1 MLIIKHGDIFEE
13 FKNSTNCLL
22 VHGCNCCNIM
32 GAGIAAAISIKY
44 PMAYDIDKAMHN
56 LPNNKVNELMAGRYS
71 IVPDF
76 SNRCKSNYIGNL
88 YTQLFPGKH
97 FSYDLFTSCLHN
109 LEKEVLKSFGIKKIL
124 MPAIGC
130 GIGGGN
136 FDYVVNIVMNWCRFN
151 VPDIEVHLYYP
162 Q

>member
-32 GAGIAAAISIKY
+32 GAGIAKEIHNRY
-44 PMAYDIDKAMHN
+44 PFAYEIDKAMHG
-56 LPNNKVNELMAGRYS
+56 LEDHKVNKLLAGRYS

-76 SNRCKSNYIGNL
+76 SNKCKSNYIGNL
-88 YTQLFPGKH
+88 YTQLYPGNY
-97 FSYDLFTSCLHN
+97 FCYDLFISCLRN
-109 LEKEVLKSFGIKKIL
+109 LEKEVLKSFGIKRIL

-130 GIGGGN
+130 GIGGGDFN
-136 FDYVVNIVMNWCRFN
+136 KVVNIVMNWCRFN
-151 VPDIEVHLYYP
+151 VHDIEVQLYYP